1 MRVMP
6 FIFSLFLL
14 YSKLF
19 IFNSASHIKS
29 CEMFDNLSDKLE
41 ASFKKLAG
49 QATINEVNIG
59 IAMRDIK
66 RALLSADVNY
76 KVAKKFVDEV
86 RSRALGQDV
95 VKSVSPAQMI
105 VKIVSDELTE
115 IMGGEH
121 KPLNLTTNKL
131 PSVVMVAGL
140 QGSGKTTFCA
150 KLAKRLKKNGKHP
163 LLVAADIYRPA
174 AVEQLKTLGEQI
186 EVPVFSLEVKDAL
199 KVALD
204 AVESARNN
212 GNDVVIV
219 DTAGR
224 LQVDENMMAEAEAL
238 KDQLKPEELLFV
250 VDAMIGQEAV
260 NTAKVFN
267 ERLDFDG
274 VVLTKLDGD
283 ARGGSAL
290 SIKQVVDKPI
300 KFMSVGEKVDDLDLF
315 YPDRMA
321 QRILGMGDIV
331 GFVEK
336 AQETLDLEKTQKM
349 QSRLLKNEFD
359 LDDFFEQL
367 QQLKKMGSIQGLVE
381 MVPGLNK
388 MIPKQDLD
396 GLDFKPIEAI
406 ISSMTKAERNT
417 PEIINGSRRQ
427 RIAKG
432 SGTRVQ
438 DVNMLLKQFK
448 EMKKMMSSVT
458 KMTNSG
464 RKILPQNLPLEKLM
478 KR

>member
-1 MRVMP
+1 
-6 FIFSLFLL
+6 
-14 YSKLF
+14 
-19 IFNSASHIKS
+19 
-29 CEMFDNLSDKLE
+29 MFDNLSDKLE
-41 ASFKKLAG
+41 ATFKKLAG

-76 KVAKKFVDEV
+76 KVAKKFVEEV
-86 RSRALGQDV
+86 REKALGQDV

-115 IMGGEH
+115 IMGGEN
-121 KPLNLTTNKL
+121 KPLDLTAKKT
-131 PSVVMVAGL
+131 PAVVMVAGL

-163 LLVAADIYRPA
+163 LMVAADVYRPA
-174 AVEQLKTLGEQI
+174 AVEQLRTLGEQI
-186 EVPVFSLEVKDAL
+186 EVPVFSLEEKDAL
-199 KVALD
+199 KTALEGL
-204 AVESARNN
+204 ESARSN

-224 LQVDENMMAEAEAL
+224 LQVDEAMMAEAEAL
-238 KDQLKPEELLFV
+238 KDRLKPEELLFV

-290 SIKQVVDKPI
+290 SIRQVVDKPI
-300 KFMSVGEKVDDLDLF
+300 KFMSVGEKVDDLDVF

-331 GFVEK
+331 SFVEK

-367 QQLKKMGSIQGLVE
+367 QQLKKMGSIQGLIE

-406 ISSMTKAERNT
+406 ISSMTKEERAA

-448 EMKKMMSSVT
+448 EMKKMMGSVS
-458 KMTNSG
+458 KMTSSG
-464 RKILPQNLPLEKLM
+464 RKILPQNLPLEKLL

>member
-1 MRVMP
+1 
-6 FIFSLFLL
+6 
-14 YSKLF
+14 
-19 IFNSASHIKS
+19 
-29 CEMFDNLSDKLE
+29 MFDNLSDKLE
-41 ASFKKLAG
+41 ATFKKLAG

-66 RALLSADVNY
+66 RALLGADVNY
-76 KVAKKFVDEV
+76 KVAKKFVEDV
-86 RSRALGQDV
+86 RERALGQDV

-115 IMGGEH
+115 IMGGEN
-121 KPLNLTTNKL
+121 KPLNLATNKV
-131 PSVVMVAGL
+131 PAVVMVAGL

-163 LLVAADIYRPA
+163 LLVAADVYRPA
-174 AVEQLKTLGEQI
+174 AVDQLKTLGGQI
-186 EVPVFSLEVKDAL
+186 EVPVFSLEENDAL
-199 KVALD
+199 KAALEGVD
-204 AVESARNN
+204 SARSN

-224 LQVDENMMAEAEAL
+224 LQVDEEMMAEAETL
-238 KDQLKPEELLFV
+238 KDRLKPEELLFV

-300 KFMSVGEKVDDLDLF
+300 KFMSVGEKVDDLDIF

-336 AQETLDLEKTQKM
+336 AQETLDLEKTRKM

-359 LDDFFEQL
+359 LDDFFDQL

-406 ISSMTKAERNT
+406 ISSMTKEERAA

-448 EMKKMMSSVT
+448 EMKKMMGSVT
-458 KMTNSG
+458 KMTSSG
-464 RKILPQNLPLEKLM
+464 RKILPQNLPLEKLL

>member
-1 MRVMP
+1 
-6 FIFSLFLL
+6 
-14 YSKLF
+14 
-19 IFNSASHIKS
+19 
-29 CEMFDNLSDKLE
+29 MFDNLSDKLE

-66 RALLSADVNY
+66 RALLGADVNY
-76 KVAKKFVDEV
+76 RVAKKFVEDV
-86 RSRALGQDV
+86 REKALGQDV

-115 IMGGEH
+115 IMGGEN
-121 KPLNLTTNKL
+121 KPLNLDVKKS
-131 PSVVMVAGL
+131 PAVVMVAGL

-150 KLAKRLKKNGKHP
+150 KLAKRLKKNGKNP
-163 LLVAADIYRPA
+163 LLVAADVYRPA
-174 AVEQLKTLGEQI
+174 AVDQLKTLGGQI
-186 EVPVFSLEVKDAL
+186 EVPVFSLDEKDAL
-199 KVALD
+199 KAALGGVD
-204 AVESARNN
+204 SAEQN
-212 GNDVVIV
+212 GNDVAIV

-224 LQVDENMMAEAEAL
+224 LQVDEDMMAEAEAL
-238 KDQLKPEELLFV
+238 KKKLKPEELLFV

-300 KFMSVGEKVDDLDLF
+300 KFMSVGEKVDDLDIF

-331 GFVEK
+331 SFVEK
-336 AQETLDLEKTQKM
+336 AQETIDLEKTRKM
-349 QSRLLKNEFD
+349 QSRLMKNEFD
-359 LDDFFEQL
+359 LDDFFDQL
-367 QQLKKMGSIQGLVE
+367 QQLKKMGTIQGLVE

-406 ISSMTKAERNT
+406 ISSMTKQEKAN
-417 PEIINGSRRQ
+417 PEIINGSRRH
-427 RIAKG
+427 RIANG

-458 KMTNSG
+458 KMTKSG
-464 RKILPQNLPLEKLM
+464 RKILPQNLPLDKLL

>member
-1 MRVMP
+1 
-6 FIFSLFLL
+6 
-14 YSKLF
+14 
-19 IFNSASHIKS
+19 
-29 CEMFDNLSDKLE
+29 MFDNLSDKLE
-41 ASFKKLAG
+41 ATFKKLAG

-76 KVAKKFVDEV
+76 KVAKKFVEEV
-86 RSRALGQDV
+86 REKAMGQDV

-105 VKIVSDELTE
+105 VKVVSDELTE
-115 IMGGEH
+115 IMGGEN
-121 KPLNLTTNKL
+121 KPLDLTAKKT
-131 PSVVMVAGL
+131 PAVVMVAGL

-163 LLVAADIYRPA
+163 LLVAADVYRPA

-186 EVPVFSLEVKDAL
+186 EVPVFSLEEKDAL
-199 KVALD
+199 KTALEGL
-204 AVESARNN
+204 ESARSN

-224 LQVDENMMAEAEAL
+224 LQVDEAMMAEAEAL

-300 KFMSVGEKVDDLDLF
+300 KFMSVGEKVDDLDVF

-331 GFVEK
+331 SFVEK

-367 QQLKKMGSIQGLVE
+367 QQLKKMGSIQGLIE

-406 ISSMTKAERNT
+406 ISSMTKEERAT

-448 EMKKMMSSVT
+448 EMKKMMGSVS
-458 KMTNSG
+458 KMTSSG
-464 RKILPQNLPLEKLM
+464 RKILPQNLPLEKLL

>member
-1 MRVMP
+1 
-6 FIFSLFLL
+6 
-14 YSKLF
+14 
-19 IFNSASHIKS
+19 
-29 CEMFDNLSDKLE
+29 MFDNLSDKLE
-41 ASFKKLAG
+41 ATFKKLAG

-76 KVAKKFVDEV
+76 KVAKRFVEDV
-86 RSRALGQDV
+86 RERALGQDV

-115 IMGGEH
+115 IMGGEN
-121 KPLNLTTNKL
+121 KPLNLATNKV
-131 PSVVMVAGL
+131 PAVVMVAGL

-163 LLVAADIYRPA
+163 LLVAADVYRPA
-174 AVEQLKTLGEQI
+174 AVDQLKTLGGQI
-186 EVPVFSLEVKDAL
+186 EVPVFSLEEKDAL
-199 KVALD
+199 KAALEGVD
-204 AVESARNN
+204 SARSN

-224 LQVDENMMAEAEAL
+224 LQVDEEMMAEAETL
-238 KDQLKPEELLFV
+238 KDRLKPEELLFV

-300 KFMSVGEKVDDLDLF
+300 KFMSVGEKVDDLDIF

-336 AQETLDLEKTQKM
+336 AQETLDLEKTRKM

-359 LDDFFEQL
+359 LDDFFDQL

-406 ISSMTKAERNT
+406 ISSMTKEERAA

-448 EMKKMMSSVT
+448 EMKKMMGSVT
-458 KMTNSG
+458 KMTSSG
-464 RKILPQNLPLEKLM
+464 RKILPQNLPLEKLL

>member
-1 MRVMP
+1 
-6 FIFSLFLL
+6 
-14 YSKLF
+14 
-19 IFNSASHIKS
+19 
-29 CEMFDNLSDKLE
+29 MFDNLSDRLE
-41 ASFKKLAG
+41 ATFTKLSG

-66 RALLSADVNY
+66 RALISADVNY
-76 KVAKKFVDEV
+76 KVVKKFVEEV
-86 RSRALGQDV
+86 RTKSLGEGV

-105 VKIVSDELTE
+105 VKIVNDELVE
-115 IMGGEH
+115 LMGGEH
-121 KPLNLTTNKL
+121 KPLDLNGSRI
-131 PSVVMVAGL
+131 PAVVMVAGL

-150 KLAKRLKKNGKHP
+150 KLARRLKKNGRHP
-163 LLVAADIYRPA
+163 LLVAADVYRPA
-174 AVEQLKTLGEQI
+174 AVEQLKTLGGQVD
-186 EVPVFSLEVKDAL
+186 VPVYAIDEQDAL
-199 KVALD
+199 KVALEG
-204 AVESARNN
+204 VEEARKTAR
-212 GNDVVIV
+212 DVVIV

-224 LQVDENMMAEAEAL
+224 LQVDEAMMVEAETL
-238 KDQLKPEELLFV
+238 KEKLGPDEILFV

-260 NTAKVFN
+260 NTAKIFN

-283 ARGGSAL
+283 ARGGAAL

-300 KFMSVGEKVDDLDLF
+300 KFMSVGEKPDDLDLF

-331 GFVEK
+331 SFVEK
-336 AQETLDLEKTQKM
+336 AQETLDLEKTQEM

-359 LDDFFEQL
+359 LNDFYDQL

-388 MIPKQDLD
+388 MIPKQDLE
-396 GLDFKPIEAI
+396 GLDFGPIEAI
-406 ISSMTKAERNT
+406 ICSMTKDEKHR

-427 RIAKG
+427 RIARG
-432 SGTRVQ
+432 SGTSVQ

-448 EMKKMMSSVT
+448 EMKKMMGSVT
-458 KMTNSG
+458 RMTKSG
-464 RKILPQNLPLEKLM
+464 RKIMPQNLNLDKLL
-478 KR
+478 KK